1 MLKIENLV
9 VSYGGI
15 EALKGISM
23 EVHEGNIVT
32 LVGANG
38 AGKST
43 TLRSIVGLVKPK
55 SGTITYKGKNLLTEK
70 TQNIVRN
77 GITLVPEGRRVFP
90 NLTVK
95 ENLKI
100 GAFTRTNTKEVNKD
114 LDFVYSIFPILKERN
129 WQLAGTLSGGEQ
141 QMLAV
146 GRALMSKPKLLMMD
160 EPSLGLAPLI
170 VKEIFGIIEEIHRQ
184 GVTILLI
191 EQNANAALHIA
202 DVGYVMETGQITL
215 KGSGSELLEN
225 EEVKAAYLGKRT
237 SK

>member
-1 MLKIENLV
+1 MLKIDNLV

-15 EALKGISM
+15 EALKGISL
-23 EVHEGNIVT
+23 EVEEGKIVT
-32 LVGANG
+32 LIGANG

-43 TLRSIVGLVKPK
+43 TLRSIIGLVKPK
-55 SGTITYKGKNLLTEK
+55 SGTISYKGENLLDEK
-70 TQNIVRN
+70 TQNIVKK
-77 GITLVPEGRRVFP
+77 GITMVPEGRRVFP
-90 NLTVK
+90 NLTVL

-100 GAFTRTNTKEVNKD
+100 GAFTRTDSKEIFHD
-114 LDFVYSIFPILKERN
+114 LERVYSTFPILKERN

-170 VKEIFGIIEEIHRQ
+170 VKGIFEIIKEIHRR

-202 DVGYVMETGQITL
+202 DVGYVLETGRITL
-215 KGSGSELLEN
+215 KGSGKELLEN
-225 EEVKAAYLGKRT
+225 EAVISAYLGK
-237 SK
+237 KKAK